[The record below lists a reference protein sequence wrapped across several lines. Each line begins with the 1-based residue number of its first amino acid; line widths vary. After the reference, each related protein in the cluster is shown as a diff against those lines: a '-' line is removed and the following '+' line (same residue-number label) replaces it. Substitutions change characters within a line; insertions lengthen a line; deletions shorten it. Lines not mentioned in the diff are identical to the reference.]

1 MIFCNT
7 HLWLSGHMLSK
18 HYEDREKVNNNVS
31 KGVLFIY
38 FRDTYSVY
46 DFVGTSLFLGI
57 RLFCGML

>member
-18 HYEDREKVNNNVS
+18 HYEDREKVINNVS

-38 FRDTYSVY
+38 FRDTYIIY
-46 DFVGTSLFLGI
+46 EFVGISLFL
-57 RLFCGML
+57 